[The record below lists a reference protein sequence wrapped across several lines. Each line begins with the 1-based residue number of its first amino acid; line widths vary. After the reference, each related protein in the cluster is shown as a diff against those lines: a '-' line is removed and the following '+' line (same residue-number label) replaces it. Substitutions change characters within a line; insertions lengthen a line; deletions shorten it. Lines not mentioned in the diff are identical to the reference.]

1 MSPEVT
7 SCLENT
13 MSLTRL
19 LKEKKGATSIEYG
32 LIAALISVAAMNAI
46 HALGKQTSEV
56 FESTTNKMQTVI
68 SK

>member
-13 MSLTRL
+13 MSLKRL